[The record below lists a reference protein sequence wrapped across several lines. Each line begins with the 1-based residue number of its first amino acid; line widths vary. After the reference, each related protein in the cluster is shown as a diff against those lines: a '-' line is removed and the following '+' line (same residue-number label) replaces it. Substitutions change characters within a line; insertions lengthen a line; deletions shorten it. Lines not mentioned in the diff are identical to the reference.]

1 MLTALPKGAIIHL
14 WGSLPCTPWTQL
26 THLNLAIHPH
36 TYPPKLRKLRLLS
49 FKLIANFTKL
59 GEYVLG
65 LSGLNTVSFEWPRGA
80 KEGWEHPKTVAMIS
94 KLRLSCTAHFDGCML
109 GTRSTAPS
117 TLGEPIKKPWQVV
130 STSPGLVA
138 ELSLHV
144 CDKGHVHTPCAGID
158 TLRTGFYTPELAN
171 VIVRDLIAP
180 PALAKVSAAT
190 GGILPP
196 CTPKQ
201 LRVLK
206 HKHDHG
212 FALTQPMLDLLSISG
227 SVKTKT
233 GSSSHANSSPPKL
246 PYQAHPPRISDSPLG
261 LVARLLT
268 RADPEY
274 KDPRVAIAMEKQ
286 ISTLLRN
293 SVWELV
299 PREWSDV
306 KAEARKNG
314 EEVVIGRCF
323 HIDYQAQ

>member
-1 MLTALPKGAIIHL
+1 
-14 WGSLPCTPWTQL
+14 
-26 THLNLAIHPH
+26 
-36 TYPPKLRKLRLLS
+36 
-49 FKLIANFTKL
+49 
-59 GEYVLG
+59 
-65 LSGLNTVSFEWPRGA
+65 
-80 KEGWEHPKTVAMIS
+80 
-94 KLRLSCTAHFDGCML
+94 ML

-171 VIVRDLIAP
+171 VIVRGLIAP

-190 GGILPP
+190 GGILPS

-227 SVKTKT
+227 SVNTKT

-246 PYQAHPPRISDSPLG
+246 PYQAHRPRISDSPLG

-323 HIDYQAQ
+323 HIVTIKHSERTPEHHEFKVRGVFGGNNARDENGAAKFYSDVSSCPAGIGSARTAVAYAAAVGGGVEAADAEAAYIQSELVGTPTFCILPPNGSAI